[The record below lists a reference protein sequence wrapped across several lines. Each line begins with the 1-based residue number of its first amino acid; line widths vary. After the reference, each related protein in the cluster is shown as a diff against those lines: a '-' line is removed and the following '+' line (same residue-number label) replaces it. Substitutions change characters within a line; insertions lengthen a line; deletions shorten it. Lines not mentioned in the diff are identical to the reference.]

1 MPQLFYKMIIGPLNL
16 YFELVYALSYNL
28 VGLSGLTVV
37 PMSLA
42 VSFICLP
49 FYRRAEAMQKEEREL
64 EKSMEKGIA
73 HIRTAFSGDERFLM
87 LQAYYRVKHYH
98 PLYVLKSALPLVLQ
112 VPFFLS
118 A

>member
-1 MPQLFYKMIIGPLNL
+1 MQQLFYKMIIGPLNL

-49 FYRRAEAMQKEEREL
+49 F
-64 EKSMEKGIA
+64 
-73 HIRTAFSGDERFLM
+73 
-87 LQAYYRVKHYH
+87 LQASRGHAKGRARTGKEYGEGHCTYPHR
-98 PLYVLKSALPLVLQ
+98 L
-112 VPFFLS
+112 FWR
-118 A
+118 